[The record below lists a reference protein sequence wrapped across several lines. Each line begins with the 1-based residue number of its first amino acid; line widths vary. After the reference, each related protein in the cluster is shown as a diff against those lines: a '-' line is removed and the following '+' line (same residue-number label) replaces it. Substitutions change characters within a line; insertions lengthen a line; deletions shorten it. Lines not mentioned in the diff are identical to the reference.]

1 MHNATVTCACGRLM
15 VVVASL
21 GPEHFRCANC
31 RTRVKVESPLFDT
44 DRTRC
49 IWPGK
54 KRCEND
60 PAESFVICEH
70 HMLTAAQWA
79 VTRSETRQAILD
91 QFEEREFWHA
101 QARAED
107 KARKRLA
114 DMAESARKMR
124 DEIYPPV
131 DVVYY
136 VRLKPDQIKIG
147 TTAYLAH
154 RMRALRVVR
163 DEDIL
168 AAEPGGRDVEKQR
181 HRQFAALRINA
192 YREDFR
198 PGEELMVHI
207 KEIRREHGSPFE
219 LIARRLAE
227 G

>member
-1 MHNATVTCACGRLM
+1 MTI
-15 VVVASL
+15 VASL
-21 GPEHFRCANC
+21 GPHHYRCANC
-31 RTRVKVESPLFDT
+31 RTRVQVESPLFDT

-54 KRCEND
+54 KRCENA
-60 PAESFVICEH
+60 PTEPFPICEH
-70 HMLTAAQWA
+70 HMMAAAEWA
-79 VTRSETRQAILD
+79 VMRPETRQALLD
-91 QFEEREFWHA
+91 RYEGHELSHA
-101 QARAED
+101 HARAWEN
-107 KARKRLA
+107 ARADLA
-114 DMAESARKMR
+114 ASAERARQNR

-154 RMRALRVVR
+154 RMRALRVAR

-181 HRQFAALRINA
+181 HRQFADLRINA

-198 PGEELMVHI
+198 SGEELMAHI
-207 KEIRREHGSPFE
+207 EQTRNEHGSPFE